1 VNGGRSA
8 HKGQTV
14 RAWCRLSGGF
24 LVKDGQSARRGQ
36 TVRVLCR
43 LSSLA
48 DRAICHTCRVLHKC
62 GRLFF
67 LNGLRSPSP
76 GSPLLLGAVISAFG
90 IVSIP
95 LGTIEAWSILD
106 RLF

>member
-67 LNGLRSPSP
+67 LNGLWSPFLLWWRVLWMCIIEYLFR
-76 GSPLLLGAVISAFG
+76 LLLLALLCS
-90 IVSIP
+90 
-95 LGTIEAWSILD
+95 
-106 RLF
+106 